1 MSGIKGIGGVFFKSP
16 DPKQLSAWY
25 QQHLGM
31 PTAPD
36 GSNLLRWRRHDDPEK
51 AEVTVWAP
59 FKQGTTYMDPSKAPF
74 MVNYIVD
81 DLDAML
87 EKLRAEGVDVD
98 EKVEE
103 YEYGKF
109 GWVFDPDGN
118 KIELWQPMGP
128 GF

>member
-1 MSGIKGIGGVFFKSP
+1 MTGIQGIGGIFFKSP
-16 DPKQLSAWY
+16 DPKGIGEWY
-25 QQHLGM
+25 EQHLGM
-31 PTAPD
+31 PAAPD
-36 GSNLLRWRRHDDPEK
+36 GSRMLRWRRYDDPEK

-59 FKQGTTYMDPSKAPF
+59 FQQDTTYMDPSKSPF

-87 EKLRAEGVDVD
+87 EKLRAEGVEVD

-128 GF
+128 AF

>member
-1 MSGIKGIGGVFFKSP
+1 MSGIKGIGGIFFKSP
-16 DPKQLSAWY
+16 DPEQLNAWY
-25 QQHLGM
+25 QRHLGM

-59 FKQGTTYMDPSKAPF
+59 FKHDTTYMDPSKASF

-87 EKLRAEGVDVD
+87 ERLRAEGVEVD